1 MDAELDESLVN
12 DFIVESRDHLNNI
25 EPALLD
31 MEQQGAAVDSETV
44 NLVFRAMHTI
54 KGGASFLKFRAVK
67 ELSHALENV
76 LGLVRDG
83 KLKIESDLMDLLLAS
98 VDKLR
103 KMMEDVKQCDSVD
116 IRGELERL
124 HQVVSP
130 GGDSGHNAGSAAGAA
145 KGNAAVQHEGMSF
158 NTPSLRVAAKQGM
171 HFYLIKAF
179 HQKDLHEKGSD
190 VAGLVKL
197 LGTFGKVFSVASAQ
211 NFDPEFTQDIGAE
224 LYSEVLFGSV
234 LELDMI
240 VDTLP
245 VPVEQVQTLDLKSQ
259 LQASTAAPA
268 PAPASEATHA
278 ATPAETPAPTTAA
291 PGTNTPTVTANK
303 ENNETLRVRVDV
315 LTRLM
320 NLAGELVLARNQLIR
335 TIDDNSLRTP
345 GLQGI
350 LQNVDLVT
358 SELQE
363 GIMQTRMQPV
373 GTVFG
378 KFPRVLRDTSR
389 MLGKEIDLVVQG
401 AELELDKSIVELL
414 GDPLV
419 HIMRNCADHAIELPD
434 DRAKLG
440 KPRVGNVTL
449 KAYHEGGQAIIS
461 ISDDGRG
468 MEPQRI
474 LKKAL
479 EKGMVRAEE
488 AKRLSDREI
497 LNLVLAPGFST
508 AEKITEV
515 SGRGVGMDVVRSNIE
530 KIGGTIELNSKLN
543 VGTTVLLRLPLTLAI
558 IPSLIV
564 GSSGQR
570 FAVPQV
576 SLVEMVWV
584 RAAEVKQRIEEVH
597 GAAVLR
603 LRGNLLPLVR
613 LSDVLGIPRTFVHP
627 ETGEILEDR
636 RLRITDPRGPSTQ
649 KVGADGASH
658 EKRRSAMD
666 RRQDWK
672 SDHNILV
679 LKVGLHSYGLIVD
692 ELNDTE
698 EIVVKPMSAY
708 IKGCKTF
715 AGATILGDGRITMI
729 LDVTGIALEAKLQFP
744 NIENEEKRRR
754 QEQDANSEQIPHR
767 SVILCNGAD
776 EEYFA
781 IPQEQIMRLE
791 RIGRNQI
798 ERIGN
803 REYIQ
808 YRGEGL
814 PIVRMEDHLP
824 VSHLPE
830 HNEYF
835 VIIPKPADES
845 SNPAAGILVSNI
857 IDATDVAVKLDK
869 PERRMPGLEGKAIV
883 GKHLTTFIRPS
894 DLLNAVLSH
903 GDEA

>member
-12 DFIVESRDHLNNI
+12 DFIVECRDHLNNI
-25 EPALLD
+25 EPALLA
-31 MEQQGAAVDSETV
+31 MEQQGATVDSETV

-54 KGGASFLKFRAVK
+54 KGGASFLKFNAVK

-76 LGLVRDG
+76 LGNVREG
-83 KLKIESDLMDLLLAS
+83 KMSVDSNLMDLLLAS

-103 KMMEDVKQCDSVD
+103 QMLEDVKKSEQVD
-116 IRGELERL
+116 IRSELERL
-124 HQVVSP
+124 HIVVTPVAGTIPKS
-130 GGDSGHNAGSAAGAA
+130 SGTAVSAGA
-145 KGNAAVQHEGMSF
+145 VSTHEGINY
-158 NTPSLRVAAKQGM
+158 NTPAIRVGVKQGM
-171 HFYLIKAF
+171 HFFIIRAYYA
-179 HQKDLHEKGSD
+179 KDLAANGTD
-190 VAGLVKL
+190 LPAFVKL
-197 LGTFGKVFSVASAQ
+197 LGSFGKVFAVSSAQ
-211 NFDPEFTQDIGAE
+211 NFDPDFTSDIPAE
-224 LYSEVLFGSV
+224 LYSDILFASV
-234 LELDMI
+234 LELDLI
-240 VDTLP
+240 SSTLL
-245 VPVEQVQTLDLKSQ
+245 VPMEQVQSLDLKKR
-259 LQASTAAPA
+259 LASEAPPVVAPVATPVASASPA
-268 PAPASEATHA
+268 PAAGAESAP
-278 ATPAETPAPTTAA
+278 ATPVAAGGTPSKD
-291 PGTNTPTVTANK
+291 NI
-303 ENNETLRVRVDV
+303 ETLRVRVDV

-335 TIDDNSLRTP
+335 TIDDNALKIP

-378 KFPRVLRDTSR
+378 KFPRVLRDTAR
-389 MLGKEIDLVVQG
+389 MLGKEIDLVVHG

-419 HIMRNCADHAIELPD
+419 HIMRNCADHAIERPEV
-434 DRAKLG
+434 REQLG
-440 KPRVGNVTL
+440 KPRTGNVTL

-461 ISDDGRG
+461 ISDDGKG
-468 MEPQRI
+468 MDPQRI
-474 LKKAL
+474 LKKAI
-479 EKGMVRAEE
+479 EKGMMRAEE
-488 AKRLSDREI
+488 ARRLSEREI
-497 LNLVLAPGFST
+497 LQLVMAPGFST
-508 AEKITEV
+508 AEQVTEV

-530 KIGGTIELNSKLN
+530 KIGGTIELNSKVN

-564 GSSGQR
+564 GSSNQR

-613 LSDVLGIPRTFVHP
+613 LSDVLNIARTFVHP
-627 ETGEILEDR
+627 NTGEVLEDR
-636 RLRITDPRGPSTQ
+636 RSRITDPRGPSTQ
-649 KVGADGASH
+649 KGGSESQY

-666 RRQDWK
+666 RRQDWH

-679 LKVGLHSYGLIVD
+679 LKVGPHSYGLIVD

-708 IKGCKTF
+708 IKGCKVF

-729 LDVTGIALEAKLQFP
+729 LDVASIAVEAKLQFP
-744 NIENEEKRRR
+744 SIENEEKRR
-754 QEQDANSEQIPHR
+754 QNELAAKGEKVPHR
-767 SVILCNGAD
+767 SVILCNGSD
-776 EEYFA
+776 DEYFA

-791 RIGRNQI
+791 RIQSNQI

-814 PIVRMEDHLP
+814 PIVRMENHLP
-824 VSHLPE
+824 VNHLPD
-830 HNEYF
+830 HAEYF
-835 VIIPKPADES
+835 VIIPKPRKDHDS
-845 SNPAAGILVSNI
+845 PDAGILVSSI

-869 PERRMPGLEGKAIV
+869 PEKKYPGLEGKAII
-883 GKHLTTFIRPS
+883 GQHLTTFIRPNE
-894 DLLNAVLSH
+894 LLAAVLPK
-903 GDEA
+903 GDEE

>member
-25 EPALLD
+25 EPALLA
-31 MEQQGAAVDSETV
+31 MEQQGASVDSETV

-54 KGGASFLKFRAVK
+54 KGSASFLKFNSVK
-67 ELSHALENV
+67 DLSHGLENV
-76 LGLVRDG
+76 LGQVRDG
-83 KLKIESDLMDLLLAS
+83 KLAVTSELMDLLLAA

-103 KMMEDVKQCDSVD
+103 HMMEDVKQSDHID

-124 HQVVSP
+124 RVVVLPTSP
-130 GGDSGHNAGSAAGAA
+130 TADKEAANAMGTAASAP
-145 KGNAAVQHEGMSF
+145 ESILY
-158 NTPSLRVAAKQGM
+158 NTPAIRVAVKQGM
-171 HFYLIKAF
+171 HFFSICVYLK
-179 HQKDLHEKGSD
+179 KDLEANGTDLASFIT
-190 VAGLVKL
+190 L
-197 LGTFGKVFSVASAQ
+197 LGSFGKVFAVSSSQ
-211 NFDPEFTQDIGAE
+211 NFDPEFTTDIASE
-224 LYSEVLFGSV
+224 LYSEILFASV
-234 LELDMI
+234 LELDLI
-240 VDTLP
+240 SETLP
-245 VPVEQVQTLDLKSQ
+245 VPLEQVRTLDLKKN
-259 LQASTAAPA
+259 LASDAAPA
-268 PAPASEATHA
+268 AAPATPDVQAPA
-278 ATPAETPAPTTAA
+278 AAA
-291 PGTNTPTVTANK
+291 PVAGTTSASSKDNI
-303 ENNETLRVRVDV
+303 ETLRVRLDV

-320 NLAGELVLARNQLIR
+320 NLAGELVLARNQLMR
-335 TIDDNSLRTP
+335 TLEDSALKIP

-378 KFPRVLRDTSR
+378 KFPRVLRDTAR
-389 MLGKEIDLVVQG
+389 MLGKEIDLVVHG

-419 HIMRNCADHAIELPD
+419 HIMRNCADHAIELPE
-434 DRAKLG
+434 DREKLG
-440 KPRVGNVTL
+440 KPRIGNVTL

-468 MEPQRI
+468 MDPQKI
-474 LKKAL
+474 LKKAI
-479 EKGMVRAEE
+479 EKGLVRAEE
-488 AKRLSDREI
+488 ARRMSEREV
-497 LNLVLAPGFST
+497 LALVMAPGFST
-508 AEKITEV
+508 AEKVTEV
-515 SGRGVGMDVVRSNIE
+515 SGRGVGMDVVRSNVE
-530 KIGGTIELNSKLN
+530 KIGGTIELNSKVN

-603 LRGNLLPLVR
+603 LRGNLLPLLR
-613 LSDVLGIPRTFVHP
+613 LSDVLDIPRTFLHP
-627 ETGEILEDR
+627 ETGAILEDR
-636 RLRITDPRGPSTQ
+636 RQRITDPRGSSTQ
-649 KVGADGASH
+649 KNTSEDTSF

-679 LKVGLHSYGLIVD
+679 LKVGPHSYGLIVD

-729 LDVTGIALEAKLQFP
+729 LDIAGIAAEAKLLFP
-744 NIENEEKRRR
+744 SIENEEKRRHN
-754 QEQDANSEQIPHR
+754 EQAQKSDALPHR
-767 SVILCNGAD
+767 SVILCNGSDD
-776 EEYFA
+776 EFFA
-781 IPQEQIMRLE
+781 IPQDQIMRLE
-791 RIGRNQI
+791 RIQSNQI

-814 PIVRMEDHLP
+814 PIVRMDAHLP
-824 VSHLPE
+824 VNQLPE
-830 HNEYF
+830 HPEYF
-835 VIIPKPADES
+835 VIIPKPHIEGGSPD
-845 SNPAAGILVSNI
+845 AGILVSNI

-869 PERRMPGLEGKAIV
+869 PERRYPGLEGKAIV
-883 GKHLTTFIRPS
+883 NQHLTSFIRPD
-894 DLLNAVLSH
+894 DLLAAVLPK
-903 GDEA
+903 GEEA